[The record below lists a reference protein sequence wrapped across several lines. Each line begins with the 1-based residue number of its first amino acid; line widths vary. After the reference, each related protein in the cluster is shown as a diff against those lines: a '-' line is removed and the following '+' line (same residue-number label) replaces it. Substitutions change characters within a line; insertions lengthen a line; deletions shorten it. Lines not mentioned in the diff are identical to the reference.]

1 MSQEVVDFSAFH
13 SRLRI
18 PGVLYLDTALRIGT
32 GRSGSTGV
40 ELPVVKDVV
49 GRPYIPGSSFK
60 GAYRAHL
67 EALLRAFDPRLAC
80 VSVPRPQ
87 NGDVPGCLTQKQV
100 DELKDK
106 PELKD
111 DPAKLNRAIIEG
123 CCWACRL
130 CGAPWL
136 ASKVLV
142 RDLIVQEESW
152 FGRYVERDGVAIDRD
167 TGTAGN
173 KLKYNFEAVPPGT
186 AFTFEMVVENATEAE
201 QGLALLGLREFEEG
215 RVALGGGRSRG
226 LGRVTLALD
235 WEQAEVVDRASLR
248 EYLATGRGQR
258 LNEEKRKALLDAFLA
273 EIAV

>member
-1 MSQEVVDFSAFH
+1 
-13 SRLRI
+13 
-18 PGVLYLDTALRIGT
+18 
-32 GRSGSTGV
+32 
-40 ELPVVKDVV
+40 VVKDVV

-87 NGDVPGCLTQKQV
+87 DGDVPGCLTQKQV

-142 RDLIVQEESW
+142 KDLIVQEESW

-173 KLKYNFEAVPPGT
+173 KLKYNFEAVPPGVT
-186 AFTFEMVVENATEAE
+186 
-201 QGLALLGLREFEEG
+201 
-215 RVALGGGRSRG
+215 LGGGRSRG

-235 WEQAEVVDRASLR
+235 WEQAEVVDQKSLR
-248 EYLATGRGQR
+248 HYLLTGRGQP
-258 LNEEKRKALLDAFLA
+258 LEERRQELLEAFLGKIKEFA
-273 EIAV
+273 GEE